1 MSLHV
6 FVSIIDHQR
15 AMFELSSRL
24 FVRHLSGTHCHILVP
39 DSAGLGYTNLGQNEK
54 ATSKDRI
61 TSKKQKQKQKK
72 KNNLKENKNKT
83 KKKRVQFL
91 SKVMSIFG
99 HKAQQLFD

>member
-72 KNNLKENKNKT
+72 KQPKGKQKQN
-83 KKKRVQFL
+83 KKKTSAVSFK
-91 SKVMSIFG
+91 SHVNFWP
-99 HKAQQLFD
+99 